1 MLEHMKIASKT
12 LNNWLQ
18 RTAILERKWTSEM
31 SPKIAPDD
39 TLENIFTMSGRETQ
53 RPVVSLKCKEPK
65 CSGITGHDKD
75 STGQTELGR
84 SVDKVLR

>member
-1 MLEHMKIASKT
+1 MMIASKK

-18 RTAILERKWTSEM
+18 RTVILERKQTSER

-65 CSGITGHDKD
+65 CSGMTEHDED

-84 SVDKVLR
+84 PVHKVLR